1 MNLSSIEWGLKGLAD
16 LINIHPLFVHFPIA
30 LLLSSF
36 AFYLLGTLL
45 KQDQFL
51 ITGKWMLYLG
61 TIAAGVTVWTGVEA
75 AKTVSHGAATHEI
88 LTVHEN
94 LGFVVLGLSAILSVW
109 AFLSQSISPKGR
121 IPFLILFLLS
131 ALVLTQSAD
140 LGGRMVFLHG
150 VGVSK
155 KPSMEEV
162 KPTIEEH
169 HEHGA
174 NHH

>member
-1 MNLSSIEWGLKGLAD
+1 MDLSSFDWGLKGLEQAM
-16 LINIHPLFVHFPIA
+16 NIHPLFVHFPIA

-51 ITGKWMLYLG
+51 ITGKWILYLG

-109 AFLSQSISPKGR
+109 AFLSQSISHGIKK
-121 IPFLILFLLS
+121 FL
-131 ALVLTQSAD
+131 
-140 LGGRMVFLHG
+140 
-150 VGVSK
+150 
-155 KPSMEEV
+155 E
-162 KPTIEEH
+162 
-169 HEHGA
+169 
-174 NHH
+174 